1 MTVHKYF
8 TVVDYAVVKRIADQ
22 ARAVDPEDGALL
34 ADMIEGCTDAFDVA
48 DILIE
53 RDAVIDT
60 YTAALGRRI
69 AEIHER
75 MARLGRERDANR
87 KSLAY
92 LLEAMGWRKL
102 ERPEG
107 TISLRRVPPSLL
119 DGPVENLPPHLT
131 RTKVEPDKTAIKK
144 AIEAGEEVPGWQLN
158 NGSETLSV
166 RRK

>member
-1 MTVHKYF
+1 MSTNKAS
-8 TVVDYAVVKRIADQ
+8 VDLALVERIAAQ

-34 ADMIEGCTDAFDVA
+34 ADMIEGCTDAYEVVDV
-48 DILIE
+48 LIG
-53 RDAVIDT
+53 RDAHTDT
-60 YTAALGRRI
+60 LVDALAVRI
-69 AEIHER
+69 AELT
-75 MARLGRERDANR
+75 ARKRRFEAESRTNR
-87 KSLAY
+87 KWMAD
-92 LLEAMGWRKL
+92 LLEAMGARKL

-158 NGSETLSV
+158 NGGQSLTV